1 MKNFEIEME
10 QTQIEKFEQQR
21 AIDNLINDIKMVN

>member
-10 QTQIEKFEQQR
+10 QTQIEKCEQQR
-21 AIDNLINDIKMVN
+21 AIDNLINDIKRVN